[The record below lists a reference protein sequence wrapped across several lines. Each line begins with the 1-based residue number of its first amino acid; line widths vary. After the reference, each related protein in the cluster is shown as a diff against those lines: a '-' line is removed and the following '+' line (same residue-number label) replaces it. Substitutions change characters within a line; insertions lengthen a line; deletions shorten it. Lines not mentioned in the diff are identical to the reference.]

1 MSILFHASA
10 AGQESILVTE
20 SKIHLSTLFHPEIS
34 DFEKSLG
41 NGQPGESIQTWE
53 MSDIT
58 GLSYQENELVV
69 VNVFTENR
77 IVMLQF
83 SEPKN
88 LKLYV
93 QYIATIQNFS
103 LKRQPV
109 DTFEAI
115 FWQLLYMLS
124 FLILSIV
131 AIYQAINNESNHAR
145 CFISELISPI
155 WVRIGSISL
164 GSIGVYFTSFFATRA
179 WKIYKNPPYKIWY
192 N

>member
-1 MSILFHASA
+1 MAILFHASA

-20 SKIHLSTLFHPEIS
+20 SKIHLSTLYHPEIT
-34 DFEKSLG
+34 DFEKSLEHS
-41 NGQPGESIQTWE
+41 QPGESIQTWE

-69 VNVFTENR
+69 VNVFTGNR
-77 IVMLQF
+77 IIKLRF
-83 SEPKN
+83 TEKAN

-109 DTFEAI
+109 DTFEAVS
-115 FWQLLYMLS
+115 WQLLYMLS
-124 FLILSIV
+124 FLILTIIAV
-131 AIYQAINNESNHAR
+131 YQACYNESNHAR
-145 CFISELISPI
+145 CFISESFSPI
-155 WVRIGSISL
+155 WIRVGSITL
-164 GSIGVYFTSFFATRA
+164 GSIGVFFTSFFAARA
-179 WKIYKNPPYKIWY
+179 WKIYRNPPYKIWY